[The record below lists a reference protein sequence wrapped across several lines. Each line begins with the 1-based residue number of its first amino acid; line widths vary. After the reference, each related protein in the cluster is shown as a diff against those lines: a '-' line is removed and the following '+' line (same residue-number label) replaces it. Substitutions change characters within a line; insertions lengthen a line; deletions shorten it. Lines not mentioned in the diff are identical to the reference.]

1 MDLQKLVNE
10 FLEHLE
16 IERNCSALTIRDYRH
31 YLTHFLEWLK
41 DVGSSP
47 TEATLDVELVRRYRL
62 HLSRFVNDQDQPL
75 KRVTQGYYVIALRS
89 FLKYL
94 AKRDIDTLS
103 PEKIDIPK
111 GESRSLKF
119 LTHDQLQRL
128 FTQPDT
134 SQEAGLRDRAILETL
149 FSTGMRISEL
159 VKLKI
164 DQLNFV
170 QREFG
175 IIGKG
180 GRARVVFLSDE
191 AVEWIQKYLHKRT
204 DGYSPLF
211 IRYGGQVIPDKNGQK
226 MGLSARSVQRLVEK
240 YVRKSCLPVKAT
252 PHTIRHSFATDLL
265 VNGADIRSVQELL
278 GHKNIGTTQIYT
290 HVTDQRLREV
300 HKEFHNKK

>member
-1 MDLQKLVNE
+1 MELKGLTSPLDVQKLVDE

-47 TEATLDVELVRRYRL
+47 TQPNDIDIELIRRYRL
-62 HLSRFVNDQDQPL
+62 HLSRFVNDHDQPL

-119 LTHDQLQRL
+119 LTHDQLERL
-128 FTQPDT
+128 FSQPET

-149 FSTGMRISEL
+149 FSTGLRISEL
-159 VKLKI
+159 VKLKK
-164 DQLNFV
+164 DQINFD

-204 DGYSPLF
+204 DDY
-211 IRYGGQVIPDKNGQK
+211 
-226 MGLSARSVQRLVEK
+226 
-240 YVRKSCLPVKAT
+240 
-252 PHTIRHSFATDLL
+252 
-265 VNGADIRSVQELL
+265 
-278 GHKNIGTTQIYT
+278 
-290 HVTDQRLREV
+290 
-300 HKEFHNKK
+300 